1 MKMRRWIETMSRK
14 RFGIFVLLLALPFL
28 SGCNP
33 NEKRQTATH
42 TPHLMHEGVKL
53 RGIGHS
59 PATTP
64 PTSVTYPRD
73 PELKIRELELAHQE
87 RLAAI
92 EAEKAKA
99 LKALELEKLRSVEEL
114 RQRTAEIEAANA
126 LKLEREKQ
134 KYAAI
139 IAEKEKALKALEANA
154 SLHRDETQRQITRL
168 TTETE
173 TKVATITGRFQEQI
187 ARLNKELGEKT
198 LWVVAGLL
206 LLLLLAAFL
215 FYRYRKQLE
224 TKAREEERR
233 HEAMM
238 EASRQQH
245 ERLGKILDIIASDR
259 TDNTVKLE
267 LTRLLQ
273 QGTNPDDP
281 RLLEYRPE
289 EDAESEE
296 PEEEAE
302 EPRAGN
308 EEPKA

>member
-1 MKMRRWIETMSRK
+1 MSRK
-14 RFGIFVLLLALPFL
+14 EPGILLLLLTLLFL
-28 SGCNP
+28 GGCSP
-33 NEKRQTATH
+33 DDRRQAPTH
-42 TPHLMHEGVKL
+42 APHLMYEGSKL
-53 RGIGHS
+53 RGLGRS
-59 PATTP
+59 PSPTP
-64 PTSVTYPRD
+64 PTNIAYPRD
-73 PELKIRELELAHQE
+73 PELKIRELELAHRE
-87 RLAAI
+87 RLATI

-114 RQRTAEIEAANA
+114 RRRTAEIEAANA

-139 IAEKEKALKALEANA
+139 IAEKEKALKAMEANA
-154 SLHRDETQRQITRL
+154 SLHRDETRRQITRL

-173 TKVATITGRFQEQI
+173 TKVATITGRFRERI

-198 LWVVAGLL
+198 LWVVAGLF

-224 TKAREEERR
+224 AKAREEERR

-259 TDNTVKLE
+259 TDNAVKLE

-273 QGTNPDDP
+273 QGTISDDP

-289 EDAESEE
+289 EDAESKEPKAEE
-296 PEEEAE
+296 E
-302 EPRAGN
+302 EPRAES